1 MSTKIS
7 TCLYR
12 SDLNYPIGTF
22 LVNNIG
28 QVTHTTFIV
37 LWCKPNDGGFLFCIE
52 IQYLGYELSTGM
64 VKYSTELL
72 KVLHTKVIQ
81 CWANVKAHA

>member
-1 MSTKIS
+1 MSTRIS

-12 SDLNYPIGTF
+12 SDLNYPIRTF

-28 QVTHTTFIV
+28 QVTHTAFNV
-37 LWCKPNDGGFLFCIE
+37 LWCKPNDVGFLFCIE
-52 IQYLGYELSTGM
+52 IQYLGYKLSTGM

-72 KVLHTKVIQ
+72 KVLQTKVIQ
-81 CWANVKAHA
+81 GWANVKAHA